1 MTNKR
6 FAVTYLLICL
16 LILSCSRQEQPP
28 IRPVPFTKAAFEK
41 RAEAAF
47 FSGSAAK
54 ELRILRNEIYAR
66 HGRIFDS
73 KDLRDFFGTCGWY
86 HPTTK
91 YRDDML
97 SRPETDMIRRI
108 ANCETYLQE
117 LDDKEKRRLDSV
129 RVFYKSS
136 PCFDTTIVDFI
147 DYTGD
152 GRKEKCVTTV
162 EKRRDT
168 VLVHYCIIGRKDTL
182 YTKTELAS
190 FAPDKDLPY
199 FNVYN
204 NYRTAVRLSSLGA
217 SRKVVSPDVKK
228 QYNGGKPYKNYLAKF
243 KGAILVT
250 VTGEIVGCSYFWY
263 APKKRFETLYC
274 E

>member
-1 MTNKR
+1 MNRR
-6 FAVTYLLICL
+6 FVAAAPLIFAL
-16 LILSCSRQEQPP
+16 FLSCSQKEPAR

-47 FSGSAAK
+47 FSDSAAQQ
-54 ELRILRNEIYAR
+54 LRILRNEIYAR
-66 HGRIFDS
+66 HGRIFES
-73 KDLRDFFGTCGWY
+73 RDLRDYFGARSWY
-86 HPTTK
+86 HPAAK

-97 SRPETDMIRRI
+97 SKPETDMVRRI
-108 ANCETYLQE
+108 VNCETYLQK

-129 RVFYKSS
+129 RVFYKSR
-136 PCFDTTIVDFI
+136 PCLDTTIVDFI

-152 GRKEKCVTTV
+152 GRNEKCITTI

-182 YTKTELAS
+182 YAKTERAS

-199 FNVYN
+199 FDAYN
-204 NYRTAVRLSSLGA
+204 NYRTAIRLSSLGA
-217 SRKVVSPDVKK
+217 SRKLVSPDVKK

-250 VTGEIVGCSYFWY
+250 VTGESVGCSYFWY